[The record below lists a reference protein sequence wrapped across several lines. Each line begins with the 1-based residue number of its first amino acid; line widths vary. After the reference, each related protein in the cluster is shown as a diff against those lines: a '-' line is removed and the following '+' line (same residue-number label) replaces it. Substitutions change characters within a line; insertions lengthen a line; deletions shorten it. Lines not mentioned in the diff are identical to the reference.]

1 MSMTATRIPHIVQYQ
16 GSKRR
21 LASEILR
28 HMPSSFGSITEPF
41 AGVAS
46 VSIAA
51 ACEHRTDKFFLN
63 DINAPLVGMLK
74 EAVEAPGRL
83 LDEYSRLWSEQFSY
97 DDWHMEHFYFV
108 RDKFNSGE
116 KSPANMLYLL
126 ARCVKGAVRYSAD
139 GKFNQSP
146 DKRRHGTSPAKL
158 KANIYILSELM
169 KNKAVFSSC
178 DYNEILREAESESI
192 IYMDPPYQGV
202 SDTRDRRYFSGVKFS
217 ELMTAIDRL
226 NSRGAKFLLSYDGI
240 CLGKEYG
247 NEIPAE
253 LECTKILINSGR
265 SAQHTLLGR
274 KAVTFEAL
282 YISRTLAKEIS

>member
-1 MSMTATRIPHIVQYQ
+1 MTVARIPHIVQYQ
-16 GSKRR
+16 GSKRK

-28 HMPSSFGSITEPF
+28 HMPSSFCSLTEPF

-63 DINAPLVGMLK
+63 DINMPLIDMLR

-97 DDWHMEHFYFV
+97 EDRHTEHFYFV
-108 RDKFNSGE
+108 RDKFNRGE

-178 DYNEILREAESESI
+178 DYNEIEIQTLRTDLVKVFQI
-192 IYMDPPYQGV
+192 LLDGNC
-202 SDTRDRRYFSGVKFS
+202 DT
-217 ELMTAIDRL
+217 LNI
-226 NSRGAKFLLSYDGI
+226 NSRVKLIRL
-240 CLGKEYG
+240 KQ
-247 NEIPAE
+247 IPME
-253 LECTKILINSGR
+253 KSV
-265 SAQHTLLGR
+265 SH
-274 KAVTFEAL
+274 
-282 YISRTLAKEIS
+282 

>member
-1 MSMTATRIPHIVQYQ
+1 MSASRVPHIVQYQ
-16 GSKRR
+16 GSKRK

-28 HMPSSFGSITEPF
+28 HMPSRFGSITEPF

-51 ACEHRTDKFFLN
+51 AFGRRTDKFFLN

-74 EAVEAPGRL
+74 EAVEAPRRL
-83 LDEYSRLWSEQFSY
+83 LGEYSRLWSEQFSY
-97 DDWHMEHFYFV
+97 EDRHTEHFYYV

-126 ARCVKGAVRYSAD
+126 ARCVKGSVRYSAD

-158 KANIYILSELM
+158 KENIYALSGLM

-217 ELMTAIDRL
+217 ELVTAIDKL

-240 CLGKEYG
+240 CQDREYG
-247 NEIPAE
+247 SELPPE

-265 SAQHTLLGR
+265 SSQYTLLG
-274 KAVTFEAL
+274 KNAVTFEAL
-282 YISRTLAKEIS
+282 YISRTLAEEIS